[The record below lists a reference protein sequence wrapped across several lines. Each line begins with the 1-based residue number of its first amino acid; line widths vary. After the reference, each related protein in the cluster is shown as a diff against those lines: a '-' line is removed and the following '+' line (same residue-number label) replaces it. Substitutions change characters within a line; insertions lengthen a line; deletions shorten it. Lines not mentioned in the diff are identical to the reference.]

1 MAEDYDSFGDAG
13 VSYCYFHPDVEAVA
27 TCINCGKAV
36 CADCQVDVQGQIH
49 CKECVATGDIIGKSP
64 PPAQPQS
71 ATVPTNP
78 LAIISLVVGV
88 LGLIGCICGGGIG
101 LMLFGT
107 PAAIIGWIARKQ
119 ITEAGE
125 AQKGME
131 LATIG
136 LVIGIVEVVIG
147 VGLLIIAGSFI
158 GLSFLSDA
166 F

>member
-1 MAEDYDSFGDAG
+1 MSEDYDSFGDEN
-13 VSYCYFHPDVEAVA
+13 VYYCYFHPGVEAVA

-36 CADCQVDVQGQIH
+36 CADCMVDVNGQIH
-49 CKECVATGDIIGKSP
+49 CKECVAVGDIVGKSP
-64 PPAQPQS
+64 PPVQS
-71 ATVPTNP
+71 TAVPTNP
-78 LAIISLVVGV
+78 LAIISLVVGI

-101 LMLFGT
+101 LLLFGT

-119 ITEAGE
+119 ITEAGS

-136 LVIGIVEVVIG
+136 LVIGIAEVVLG
-147 VGLLIIAGSFI
+147 VGLLIFAGSLI
-158 GLSFLSDA
+158 GLSFLSNS